1 MAVIR
6 DGGKVLQVS
15 QVHDG
20 HIRSAATIVKRG
32 TIDWNDRLD
41 WATSRLQGSPGTAT
55 MEAFMTARLTTSAGS
70 PIADY
75 PKSAAAGPR
84 GPALMRDWRLV
95 IAPTIKP
102 DRLPRNS

>member
-1 MAVIR
+1 
-6 DGGKVLQVS
+6 
-15 QVHDG
+15 
-20 HIRSAATIVKRG
+20 
-32 TIDWNDRLD
+32 
-41 WATSRLQGSPGTAT
+41 